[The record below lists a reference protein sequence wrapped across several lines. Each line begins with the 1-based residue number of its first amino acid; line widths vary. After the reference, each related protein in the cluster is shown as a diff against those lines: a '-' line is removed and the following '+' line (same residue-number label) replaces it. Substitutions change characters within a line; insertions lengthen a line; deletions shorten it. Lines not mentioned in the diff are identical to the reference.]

1 MIGET
6 VKVKMGQTLSLK
18 LVILSLKYLKKL
30 SQRATEATGKVLTEG
45 FVTDWIIENKTLG
58 LEWLVSVRLEKY
70 AAFADLAAVW

>member
-30 SQRATEATGKVLTEG
+30 SQRATEATGTVLTEG
-45 FVTDWIIENKTLG
+45 CVTD
-58 LEWLVSVRLEKY
+58 
-70 AAFADLAAVW
+70 